1 MAAMATEDLKTTKQ
15 TTSLS
20 TLPTVASDSLLS
32 TRSGTSS
39 EDEDVSSPKGGVEE
53 TPKGASPQY
62 VEDSVDPNLWHIHGH
77 SYDLSQFVH
86 KHPGGQLA
94 ILSGKGRDCTALFE
108 SYHPWNDK
116 HRKVLG
122 AYGPKPP
129 PCDPFYEELKEGIRK
144 KFPGGCGSTKMP
156 LKSKLYL
163 AASWCL
169 MIWLFFFVRTPLSG
183 AFAGFLMA
191 VVGTRMAHE
200 GAHFQ
205 VSTNEHV
212 NRISQFLGYFLTGP
226 SMAWLYRHTISHHAH
241 TNQEHDVDVEYVWIM
256 DKFPGWMKI
265 LGLPMV
271 PVAAMFE
278 IGAKFLFVDLLVTK
292 SVGGNLIVD
301 RTLGFTIPEV
311 IVWLSVHWFFGPS
324 WWCYLT
330 MAWVAGA
337 IFVPMSQIAH
347 LIVFPDHVE
356 YDSWAKMQIAES
368 VDFAADS
375 DFWFH
380 MAFGLTTQVEHHL
393 FPGIG
398 HHCYRECRE
407 VVREVCKKNNVTY
420 YDVTAKKALGAL
432 WHRIIDGAPLPLA

>member
-1 MAAMATEDLKTTKQ
+1 MANDDIKETKAGKASAVSQ
-15 TTSLS
+15 S
-20 TLPTVASDSLLS
+20 TLPSVGSENELDS
-32 TRSGTSS
+32 RSGTSS
-39 EDEDVSSPKGGVEE
+39 DDDA
-53 TPKGASPQY
+53 TPKSQQTTLKGQSPHH
-62 VEDSVDPNLWHIHGH
+62 VEQNVDPNVWYIHGN
-77 SYDLSQFVH
+77 SYDLSQFVA

-116 HRKVLG
+116 HRKVLK
-122 AYGPKPP
+122 AYGAAPP
-129 PCDPFYEELKEGIRK
+129 TADPFYEELKEGIRK

-156 LKSKLYL
+156 LSTKLYL
-163 AASWCL
+163 SASWCL
-169 MIWLFFFVRTPLSG
+169 MMWLFFIVRTPLSG
-183 AFAGFLMA
+183 ALAGFLMA

-301 RTLGFTIPEV
+301 RTIGFTIPEV

-347 LIVFPDHVE
+347 LIVFPDHVK